1 MRVLFAEDKNE
12 TIQGIVDYCK
22 DKDIEYKI
30 LNNFDDVMPEL
41 KQNTYDTIILDLKK
55 DPGQEYPGYD
65 IFDEIWTRGFI
76 PIIIFSAYYENI
88 INKVDHPFVSYFDKS
103 EEDKVIL
110 CLEKYLTMNE
120 KIVQIRD
127 KMNDLFVQGLRFIN
141 EKDSNDIQFQRVL
154 IGMKNYLDENQED
167 IQLPADVQYII
178 LPEYKSLV
186 TCDII
191 ETIPVLGEEPQYYM
205 IMSPWCEIAQ
215 SKSSIDL
222 ECKIICDNNYLN
234 NDGKKTLL
242 NHSND
247 GGYRNQILLPNC
259 QYFINKFIDV
269 SKTIVINSNKISLN
283 PKEMNLSMFRYRKI
297 ISIASPFRERII
309 SLCYNHRSRI
319 GVPNIDKNSW
329 WKNEN

>member
-1 MRVLFAEDKNE
+1 MKILIAEDKNE

-22 DKDIEYKI
+22 DKDIECKI
-30 LNNFDDVMPEL
+30 LNNFEEVIPEL
-41 KQNTYDTIILDLKK
+41 KQNIYDTIILDLKK

-88 INKVDHPFVSYFDKS
+88 TNKVEHPFVSYFDKS
-103 EEDKVIL
+103 EEDDVIL

-120 KIVQIRD
+120 KIMQIRD
-127 KMNDLFVQGLRFIN
+127 KMNDLFIQGLRFIN
-141 EKDSNDIQFQRVL
+141 EKDSNEIQFQRVL

-178 LPEYKSLV
+178 LPEYRFLA

-191 ETIPVLGEEPQYYM
+191 QSIPVSGKETQYYI

-215 SKSSIDL
+215 SQSPIDL
-222 ECKIICDNNYLN
+222 ECKIICDNNCIN
-234 NDGKKTLL
+234 SDGKRTLL
-242 NHSND
+242 NHSNE

-259 QYFINKFIDV
+259 LYFKNKFIDV
-269 SKTIVINSNKISLN
+269 SKPAIIKSNEISLN
-283 PKEMNLSMFRYRKI
+283 PKETNLNLFKYRKI

-309 SLCYNHRSRI
+309 SLCYNNRSRI